1 MVWSELARLHWP
13 LGPPSGRSQARRV
26 DLAAEIRACTSKKA
40 ALTVLDRERIKPEGS
55 RSLNALAE
63 QLVKELAGYSV
74 ELDRGAAHTYMAE
87 LHKH

>member
-1 MVWSELARLHWP
+1 M
-13 LGPPSGRSQARRV
+13 
-26 DLAAEIRACTSKKA
+26 
-40 ALTVLDRERIKPEGS
+40 LDRERIKPEGS